1 MKKFNSNS
9 QDSSLPPEVTKL
21 IHDLNERCERTKDHL
36 IKIKEYTQSRDIE
49 LKRALMNLGELHRII
64 CRDLEESDDW
74 SRKSFDEIVTRPIG
88 ELNKMVKCYIDVP
101 NTDSLVSFHK
111 IYDMTHE
118 VIERIKVFKFSSLNR
133 KRDHLDQLF
142 HSPDADGGE

>member
-1 MKKFNSNS
+1 MKISYSES
-9 QDSSLPPEVTKL
+9 QDESLPPEVTKL

-36 IKIKEYTQSRDIE
+36 IKIKKYTQSRDIE
-49 LKRALMNLGELHRII
+49 LKHALMNLGELHRII

-101 NTDSLVSFHK
+101 PTNSLVSFHK
-111 IYDMTHE
+111 IYDMTQE

-133 KRDHLDQLF
+133 KKDQLDSLF
-142 HSPDADGGE
+142 QLPDADRD

>member
-1 MKKFNSNS
+1 MKISYSES
-9 QDSSLPPEVTKL
+9 QDESLPPEVTKL

-36 IKIKEYTQSRDIE
+36 IKIKKYTQSRDIE
-49 LKRALMNLGELHRII
+49 LKHALMKLGELHRII
-64 CRDLEESDDW
+64 CRDLEGSDDW

-101 NTDSLVSFHK
+101 PTNSLVSFHK
-111 IYDMTHE
+111 IYDMTQE

-133 KRDHLDQLF
+133 KRDQLDSLFQL
-142 HSPDADGGE
+142 PDADTD